1 MTVIP
6 IKPNERINLS
16 GAEVLLADGNPQGLQ
31 VLTEMFAGFGVHTP
45 HLCSGAETAMEVVK
59 NRELNL
65 LVIDSGL
72 PDSDGFE
79 LVTWLRRSG
88 LQPNSLAP
96 VILLAGHTK
105 TSDICKGR
113 DCGANFVVRKPCPPM
128 VMMQRILWITKEA
141 RPFVESNGY
150 CGPDRRFR
158 AMGPPAGSK
167 GRRHDDLSIE
177 LGAATEPNLD
187 QTDIDA
193 LFSPRKAM

>member
-1 MTVIP
+1 MSASP
-6 IKPNERINLS
+6 NKPNERINLS

-31 VLTEMFAGFGVHTP
+31 VLIEMFAGFGVHTP
-45 HLCSGAETAMEVVK
+45 HLCSGAETAMDVVK

-72 PDSDGFE
+72 PDTDGFDF
-79 LVTWLRRSG
+79 VKWLRRG
-88 LQPNSLAP
+88 GVAPNSLAP

-105 TSDICKGR
+105 ETDIIKGR

-128 VMMQRILWITKEA
+128 VMMQRILWISKEA

-158 AMGPPAGSK
+158 AMGPPQGTR

-177 LGAATEPNLD
+177 LPDATEPNLD